1 MPLICFKA
9 GWTTGNPFTQNVYT
23 EERIMAAYQRTT
35 KKTSSRRPRKKISA
49 SLSVNGRSSAK
60 KRLSQKE
67 QLLRRKRQ
75 VRRIWFLIGF
85 CILAAGGFICYLVF
99 SGISNPGGLTK
110 SVLQYEDQV
119 KKYCREYNIS
129 EYSDVILAM
138 MQQESAG
145 KGTDVMQCSESPFNT
160 QYSNEPG
167 SITDVDYSI
176 QVGVETFA
184 YCLEEAQCTSVNDM
198 DKLKLAL
205 QEYNF
210 GNAYATW
217 AAENYG
223 GYSPE
228 NAQEYS
234 DKMKAQLGWTTYG
247 DPDYVPHVLRYYK
260 K

>member
-1 MPLICFKA
+1 
-9 GWTTGNPFTQNVYT
+9 
-23 EERIMAAYQRTT
+23 MAAYQKTT
-35 KKTSSRRPRKKISA
+35 KSSATRKNQRKKISA
-49 SLSVNGRSSAK
+49 TLSSTSRGSAK

-67 QLLRRKRQ
+67 QLLKRKRQ
-75 VRRIWFLIGF
+75 VRRNWFLIGF
-85 CILAAGGFICYLVF
+85 ILLTAGIFTCFLLF
-99 SGISNPGGLTK
+99 SGTPRPGELTK

-119 KKYCREYNIS
+119 KKYCKEYDIS

-184 YCLEEAQCTSVNDM
+184 YCLGEAQCTSVNDM

-247 DPDYVPHVLRYYK
+247 DPEYVPHVLRYYNK
-260 K
+260 

>member
-1 MPLICFKA
+1 
-9 GWTTGNPFTQNVYT
+9 
-23 EERIMAAYQRTT
+23 MAAYQKTT
-35 KKTSSRRPRKKISA
+35 KKTTPRKNPRRKVSA
-49 SLSVNGRSSAK
+49 ALSATGRSSAK

-67 QLLRRKRQ
+67 QLLKRKRQ
-75 VRRIWFLIGF
+75 VRRIWFLIGLF
-85 CILAAGGFICYLVF
+85 ILAAGGFIFYLVF
-99 SGISNPGGLTK
+99 SGISNSGGLTQ

-119 KKYCREYNIS
+119 KKYCKEYDIS

-160 QYSNEPG
+160 QYPNEPG
-167 SITDVDYSI
+167 SIADVDYSI

-234 DKMKAQLGWTTYG
+234 KKMKAQLGWTTYG
-247 DPDYVPHVLRYYK
+247 DPEYVPHVLRYYK